1 MDVNTGSY
9 FFWIFFLSTPNFWQ
23 YQNPQK
29 EIHNEMN
36 YGTKISFAFWEITL
50 NFWWMILN
58 WCRLSIMEGVTVVKT
73 FSDAGS
79 TETNQGEDEEDN
91 KIDLTFLQKVC

>member
-1 MDVNTGSY
+1 
-9 FFWIFFLSTPNFWQ
+9 
-23 YQNPQK
+23 
-29 EIHNEMN
+29 MN
-36 YGTKISFAFWEITL
+36 GGTKIYFC
-50 NFWWMILN
+50 ILRN
-58 WCRLSIMEGVTVVKT
+58 HIEFLMNDFKLMQRLSIMEGVTVVKT